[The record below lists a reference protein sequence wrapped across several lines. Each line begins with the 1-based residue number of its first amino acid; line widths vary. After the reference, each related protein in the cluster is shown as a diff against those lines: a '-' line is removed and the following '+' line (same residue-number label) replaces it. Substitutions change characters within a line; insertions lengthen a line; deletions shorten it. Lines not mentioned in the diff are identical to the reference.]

1 METFTQRLVSVSL
14 SYGDFPLA
22 IMVSDQIGIPPSAQ
36 IPTDSLPSPSSLVPK
51 GAIVLASATDQEL
64 WLVAAF
70 CAVSKIKEKAL
81 PEHVNYC
88 ACLWCWPRRSQL

>member
-1 METFTQRLVSVSL
+1 MGMFTQRLVSVSRL
-14 SYGDFPLA
+14 GYGDFPLA

-64 WLVAAF
+64 CLVAAF

-81 PEHVNYC
+81 P
-88 ACLWCWPRRSQL
+88 